1 MTEKDSIELQ
11 EEERGVEAMDLM
23 YLQYFLLILVTL
35 GTSVVTL
42 FTGFG
47 VGTIMMPVMALFFDV
62 KVAIFLAAIV
72 HFFNNMSRLV
82 LYRSEINWKIIQRFG
97 IVSIIGAFIGSY
109 TQIYLDSAWLKVVV
123 GLFLTIYSLLSLI
136 PNHIKFELPNS
147 VDVIGG
153 FLSGLI
159 GGLIGNQGA
168 IRSLYLLKYKLD
180 KKELIVSSALIAI
193 VIDSTRIPVYAYTN
207 YHYLQENLVLL
218 SLVVTSAIL
227 GTVIGSRLLPKVSY
241 DLFKKIILIAVLVL
255 GILMTLMII

>member
-1 MTEKDSIELQ
+1 
-11 EEERGVEAMDLM
+11 MDLV
-23 YLQYFLLILVTL
+23 YSQYFLLILITL

-47 VGTIMMPVMALFFDV
+47 VGTIMMPIMALFFDV

-72 HFFNNMSRLV
+72 HFFNNVSRLI

-109 TQIYLDSAWLKVVV
+109 SQIYLDSAWLKVVV
-123 GLFLTIYSLLSLI
+123 GLFLIVFSLLSLI
-136 PNHIKFELPNS
+136 PNHIKMELPNR
-147 VDVIGG
+147 VDIVGG

-168 IRSLYLLKYKLD
+168 IRSLYLLKYQLE
-180 KKELIVSSALIAI
+180 KKELIVSSALIAV

-207 YHYLQENLVLL
+207 FRYLQENIVLL
-218 SLVVTSAIL
+218 SLIVISAIL

-241 DLFKKIILIAVLVL
+241 ELFKKIILTGVLVL
-255 GILMTLMII
+255 GVLMTLRVI

>member
-1 MTEKDSIELQ
+1 
-11 EEERGVEAMDLM
+11 MDGIIS
-23 YLQYFLLILVTL
+23 QYTLLIFVTL

-82 LYRSEINWKIIQRFG
+82 LYRSELNWKIIQRFG
-97 IVSIIGAFIGSY
+97 VVSIIGAFIGSY
-109 TQIYLDSAWLKVVV
+109 IQIYLDSTWLKVGV
-123 GLFLTIYSLLSLI
+123 GLFLTTYALLSLI
-136 PNHIKFELPNS
+136 PNDLKFKLPSS
-147 VDVIGG
+147 VDFVGG

-168 IRSLYLLKYKLD
+168 IRSLYLLNYGLE

-207 YHYLQENLVLL
+207 FQYLQENIVLL
-218 SLVVTSAIL
+218 TLIVLSAII
-227 GTVIGSRLLPKVSY
+227 GTVVGSRILPSFSY
-241 DLFKKIILIAVLVL
+241 DLFKKIILVGILIL
-255 GILMTLMII
+255 GVLMTLRII